1 MNIHCRLVLS
11 ISWYCILASIV
22 IATPLPGRMY
32 PACAYL
38 SSKIYCF
45 GGTSNGSSN
54 SVDPNI
60 YSLSLDYNSP
70 VPVSSMNVN
79 WEEVPLNNFDPE
91 KRYNPQYAALSD
103 GRRLFINSGDA
114 IHLIN
119 NTIVF
124 DSHENTWQK
133 LPDFS
138 DDKQR
143 ANGCAV
149 SVPSDTGDTIIV
161 FGGQAIEVSPMVR
174 GNKTDES
181 HTGLPLLNS
190 TIYHTTSQTWAY
202 LSPQINAPLDKIPYE
217 HSATLHP
224 RSGIIY
230 YFGGRNCDSKGYYC
244 NVVNLQ

>member
-1 MNIHCRLVLS
+1 MLLHYLVA
-11 ISWYCILASIV
+11 CILVHFYTIKNTTLLIHVSFF
-22 IATPLPGRMY
+22 T
-32 PACAYL
+32 ACAYL

-45 GGTSNGSSN
+45 GGTPNGSSN

-70 VPVSSMNVN
+70 VSVSSMNVN

-91 KRYNPQYAALSD
+91 KRYNPQCAALSD

-114 IHLIN
+114 THLIN

-143 ANGCAV
+143 YA
-149 SVPSDTGDTIIV
+149 
-161 FGGQAIEVSPMVR
+161 
-174 GNKTDES
+174 
-181 HTGLPLLNS
+181 
-190 TIYHTTSQTWAY
+190 
-202 LSPQINAPLDKIPYE
+202 
-217 HSATLHP
+217 
-224 RSGIIY
+224 
-230 YFGGRNCDSKGYYC
+230 
-244 NVVNLQ
+244 